1 MNCIENLW
9 AIIKRKLAK
18 DGANDS
24 RTTNVLLAKVVR
36 IWNHD
41 AAFPDILDGLVD
53 SMSRRILSVITAR
66 GGLTKG

>member
-1 MNCIENLW
+1 MW

-24 RTTNVLLAKVVR
+24 RTANVLLAKVVR
-36 IWNHD
+36 IRNHD
-41 AAFPDILDGLVD
+41 AAFPDILDGLLD
-53 SMSRRILSVITAR
+53 SMSRRSQSVITAR